1 MIYTVIKDKKT
12 DKPFHDLSV
21 KDEIVYQ
28 NILQSVVGEDRWS
41 ELQTI
46 KAD

>member
-1 MIYTVIKDKKT
+1 MIYTIIKDKKT
-12 DKPFHDLSV
+12 DKPCHDISV

-28 NILQSVVGEDRWS
+28 NILQSVVGEERWA
-41 ELQTI
+41 ELQAI